1 MCVFC
6 KIVAG
11 EIPSNVL
18 YEDENIIVIP
28 DINPE
33 APEHLLLIPKLHL
46 DNIMEISPELAG
58 NIFSKIREI
67 AKKFNIEENGFRIVI
82 NTGKDGGQ
90 TVEHLHIHLLAGRE
104 LLWPAG

>member
-1 MCVFC
+1 
-6 KIVAG
+6 
-11 EIPSNVL
+11 
-18 YEDENIIVIP
+18 
-28 DINPE
+28 
-33 APEHLLLIPKLHL
+33 
-46 DNIMEISPELAG
+46 MEISPELAG

>member
-18 YEDENIIVIP
+18 YEDGNIIVIP

-33 APEHLLLIPKLHL
+33 APVHLLLIPKLHL